1 MNAAVSGRAAA
12 TAALYLG
19 MFLFAYTV
27 PLASPAKEGIA
38 ATLGLERVEDTWP
51 VFTSYFL
58 GWLLVIPPVS
68 FLADRLGRRKM
79 LLAGSAVLAL
89 GLLLLPEARSLPAAC
104 AAQFLNGAGAIILQ
118 IVGAAALTDLW
129 SERRGSALTQAVG
142 LVGLVALL
150 SPLLMGEAL
159 QRGVAWTS
167 VYRASAPL
175 ALGVFLVLLRVRLPR
190 TSASSPVAAGDVV
203 RLLRS
208 PLFLLLI
215 ASMLTYGI
223 VEQGIPTWAP
233 SFLGVELGATARGQG
248 LVVTGYFVVMS
259 LVRLVVGTF
268 RLFENVP
275 APRMILVSS
284 GLGAVCL
291 GLGTLW
297 PTAFGATLLLSA
309 AGGALALVW
318 PSLMT
323 YAGETARAPTA
334 TVFGLVVGLGGS
346 TGAILGAGVLGRIK
360 QAGLSYAQALQTLE
374 IPLLVLLGVFA
385 VLAFVRPR
393 TSPPQAF
400 PAREHPVPAGSP
412 RL

>member
-1 MNAAVSGRAAA
+1 MTTRAAA
-12 TAALYLG
+12 TAVLYLG

-38 ATLGLERVEDTWP
+38 ASLGLERVEDTWP
-51 VFTSYFL
+51 VFTSYFF
-58 GWLLVIPPVS
+58 GWLLVIPPIS
-68 FLADRLGRRKM
+68 FLADRFGRRAM
-79 LLAGSAVLAL
+79 LLLGSATLTL
-89 GLLLLPEARSLPAAC
+89 GLLLFPAARTLQAAC

-118 IVGAAALTDLW
+118 IVGVAALTDLW

-159 QRGVAWTS
+159 QRGIPWTS
-167 VYRASAPL
+167 VYRVSAPL
-175 ALGVFLVLLRVRLPR
+175 ALLVFLVLLWVRLPAAI
-190 TSASSPVAAGDVV
+190 TSAPVAIADVG

-233 SFLGVELGATARGQG
+233 SFLGVERDASVRGQG

-268 RLFENVP
+268 RLFERVP

-284 GLGAVCL
+284 ALGAACL

-297 PTAFGATLLLSA
+297 PGPFGATLFLSA
-309 AGGALALVW
+309 AGGAIALIW

-346 TGAILGAGVLGRIK
+346 TGAILGSGVLGWIK
-360 QAGLSYAQALQTLE
+360 QAGLSYARALQALE
-374 IPLLVLLGVFA
+374 IPLLVLFLVFA
-385 VLAFVRPR
+385 ALAVRRRAP
-393 TSPPQAF
+393 TTAASGLPEG
-400 PAREHPVPAGSP
+400 AR
-412 RL
+412 